1 MRGEWWK
8 NGLQLNLRIEPI
20 GLVLAVIYA
29 LACWGARKLSLDQF
43 YLPAGIRVAAL
54 LLCPPRLWPYL
65 FLGEYAYFAQMRYP
79 MVEKYGLAW
88 VVLGSASLM
97 PAVAFVVRLH
107 RRMMAT
113 TTETWLLSIAAAS
126 ALVVTV
132 LNIALS
138 ELLWPIPPD
147 MPALTGV
154 ARYVVGDFIGIL
166 TVAPLALLWATRHS
180 EPDWAA
186 MFLKPTSMALGLM
199 TVLGI
204 SAALLPADSM
214 TMKTSLQVLM
224 ALPAIALT
232 CLLGWRGAAISVPV
246 LNLIIGL
253 TTPKPYPS
261 SFDPSAFTTQ
271 LIMAITGI
279 ALLVLGSR
287 ISHYY
292 HHYKIRDD
300 GEKNAIKF
308 ARSSHVTSEMGLRE
322 RALHLRK
329 IGEGMDISL
338 NEVVSWLKLHG
349 HHEIAGGLLDT
360 AVVHSRQFRAQASM
374 VYPTALD
381 HLGLYVA
388 LQAGGVRE
396 AWDLTHRVSRPR
408 LQGDPCQLSIGLQLA
423 AYRAMTDA
431 VSLLLESESGQIE
444 VRARCGRF
452 GRYQGIVVTVALLDA
467 TCALSEATMTM
478 AVERLAGRALAY
490 GGVVQCR
497 RNRVRMALLEMPPI
511 ASHDAAHSV
520 SVEYVKTTGRGS
532 SQALT

>member
-20 GLVLAVIYA
+20 GLALAVIYA
-29 LACWGARKLSLDQF
+29 LACWGARQISLDQF
-43 YLPAGIRVAAL
+43 YLPAGIRVAAV

-65 FLGEYAYFAQMRYP
+65 ILGEYAYFAQLRYS
-79 MVEKYGLAW
+79 MVDKYGTAW
-88 VVLGSASLM
+88 VIFASAFLM
-97 PAVAFVVRLH
+97 PIVALIVHLHRKMIAATTNVWLISVAASSAVAIS
-107 RRMMAT
+107 
-113 TTETWLLSIAAAS
+113 LLNRSFS
-126 ALVVTV
+126 QF
-132 LNIALS
+132 
-138 ELLWPIPPD
+138 LWPTPPD
-147 MPALTGV
+147 NPFVATV
-154 ARYVVGDFIGIL
+154 ARYAVGDFIGIL
-166 TVAPLALLWATRHS
+166 TVAPLALLWVRRRS
-180 EPDWAA
+180 ESDWAA
-186 MFLKPTSMALGLM
+186 GFFKPTGMALGLM
-199 TVLGI
+199 MLLGV
-204 SAALLPADSM
+204 SAAFLPADSA
-214 TMKTSLQVLM
+214 TARTSLQVLM

-232 CLLGWRGAAISVPV
+232 CILGWRGAAIAVPT

-261 SFDPSAFTTQ
+261 SFDPHAFTTQ
-271 LIMAITGI
+271 LIMAIAGV

-287 ISHYY
+287 ITHYY

-300 GEKNAIKF
+300 GEKNAIKL
-308 ARSSHVTSEMGLRE
+308 ARNSHVASEMGLRE

-329 IGEGMDISL
+329 IGDGMDISL
-338 NEVVSWLKLHG
+338 NEVVNWLKLQG
-349 HHEIAGGLLDT
+349 HHEIAGGLLHT
-360 AVVHSRQFRAQASM
+360 AVVHSRQFRAQTSM

-396 AWDLTHRVSRPR
+396 AWELTHRVTRPR
-408 LQGDPCQLSIGLQLA
+408 LEGDPCQLSIGLQLA

-431 VSLLLESESGQIE
+431 VTLLLETESGQIQ

-452 GRYQGIVVTVALLDA
+452 GRYRGIVVTVAMLDA
-467 TCALSEATMTM
+467 AYALSETTMSM

-497 RNRVRMALLEMPPI
+497 RNRVRMVLLEMPRTAP
-511 ASHDAAHSV
+511 HDAVHS
-520 SVEYVKTTGRGS
+520 SPVEYVKTTDRGS

>member
-1 MRGEWWK
+1 VRGEWWK

-20 GLVLAVIYA
+20 GLVLAVVYA
-29 LACWGARKLSLDQF
+29 FACWGARKLSLDQF

-97 PAVAFVVRLH
+97 PAVALIVRLH
-107 RRMMAT
+107 RRIMTAT
-113 TTETWLLSIAAAS
+113 SETWLLSIAAAS
-126 ALVVTV
+126 ALAVTL
-132 LNIALS
+132 LNIVLS

-166 TVAPLALLWATRHS
+166 TVAPLALLWASRQS
-180 EPDWAA
+180 EPDPAA
-186 MFLKPTSMALGLM
+186 VFFKPTSMALGLM
-199 TVLGI
+199 LILGV
-204 SAALLPADSM
+204 SAALLPADS
-214 TMKTSLQVLM
+214 TTAKTSLQVLM

-232 CLLGWRGAAISVPV
+232 CLLGWRGAAISVPM

-253 TTPKPYPS
+253 TTPKPFPS

-292 HHYKIRDD
+292 HHYRIRDD
-300 GEKNAIKF
+300 GEKNAIKL
-308 ARSSHVTSEMGLRE
+308 AKSSHVASEMGLRE

-329 IGEGMDISL
+329 IGDGMDVSL
-338 NEVVSWLKLHG
+338 NEVVSWLKLQG
-349 HHEIAGGLLDT
+349 HHEIAGGLLHT

-374 VYPTALD
+374 IYPTALD

-396 AWDLTHRVSRPR
+396 AWDMTHRVTRPR
-408 LQGDPCQLSIGLQLA
+408 LEGDPCKLSVGLQLA
-423 AYRAMTDA
+423 TYRAMTDA
-431 VSLLLESESGQIE
+431 VSLLLESESGQIQ
-444 VRARCGRF
+444 VRARCGRLD
-452 GRYQGIVVTVALLDA
+452 RYQGIVVTVALLDA
-467 TCALSEATMTM
+467 ENELSEATMAM
-478 AVERLAGRALAY
+478 ALERLAGRALAY

-497 RNRVRMALLEMPPI
+497 RNRIRMALLELP
-511 ASHDAAHSV
+511 AAATQGAAHDPSID
-520 SVEYVKTTGRGS
+520 YLRTTDRGS